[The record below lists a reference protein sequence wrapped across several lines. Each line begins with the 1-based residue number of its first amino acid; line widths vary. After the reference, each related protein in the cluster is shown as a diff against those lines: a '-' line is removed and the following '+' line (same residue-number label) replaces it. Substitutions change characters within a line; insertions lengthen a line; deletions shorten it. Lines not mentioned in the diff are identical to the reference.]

1 MLSQLIIGLKF
12 NPYTSSMLIFSL
24 FYFQYHSFPSAAA
37 ILTGFTKKVAPPGKS
52 SSRYERTKNKQVAV
66 LLSIQKARKRY
77 TLIGS
82 ALVHSK
88 GTKTLRSLL
97 SLLEHFRFW

>member
-12 NPYTSSMLIFSL
+12 NPYTSSMSIFSL

-37 ILTGFTKKVAPPGKS
+37 ILTGFTKKVVPPGKC
-52 SSRYERTKNKQVAV
+52 SSRYERIKKQ
-66 LLSIQKARKRY
+66 
-77 TLIGS
+77 TGGS

-88 GTKTLRSLL
+88 GTKTIYINWQCSCPFKRH
-97 SLLEHFRFW
+97 ENDIH